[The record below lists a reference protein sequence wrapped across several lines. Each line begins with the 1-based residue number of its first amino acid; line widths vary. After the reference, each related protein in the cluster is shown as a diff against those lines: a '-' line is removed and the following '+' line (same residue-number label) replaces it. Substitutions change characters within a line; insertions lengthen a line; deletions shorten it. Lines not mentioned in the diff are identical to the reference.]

1 MPSCSV
7 DMLDFWTQLL
17 RPGRSISSCPSPTNH
32 PKSSSTTVLAPWTT
46 RGHHLKT
53 GVRSCCTN
61 GLLTGNNCQLVHFCF
76 PKADAQMGPS
86 IIILMNCDRVSV
98 RCNYPFVPR
107 GWSTSRS
114 SAPKPCVRQCG
125 LLSSE
130 GKWRA
135 GFPEF
140 QQHNNRTNPHVH
152 ALSCSTIIK
161 Y

>member
-46 RGHHLKT
+46 RGHHHLYGCSQLLHKWFINRKQLST
-53 GVRSCCTN
+53 RPCLFPESCCTN
-61 GLLTGNNCQLVHFCF
+61 GTFNYY
-76 PKADAQMGPS
+76 
-86 IIILMNCDRVSV
+86 ILMNYDRVSV
-98 RCNYPFVPR
+98 RCNYHPFVPR

-130 GKWRA
+130 GK
-135 GFPEF
+135 
-140 QQHNNRTNPHVH
+140 
-152 ALSCSTIIK
+152 
-161 Y
+161 